1 MTLEKFLQRL
11 FVHTARPGGCGHLP
25 RSTAIIGIASRDCYI
40 SYIYIYI
47 LYRHVDV
54 RTLGSKLAH
63 ALSNQLCQL
72 IKTWLCPFCAHFVHH
87 GDSTSATNARH
98 PTSLCINILRWQ
110 WNSSCQNTSFI
121 DIYVY
126 SAYIHIWSYMYI
138 HSGWCSIVGAMLIC
152 PKVRIKDMLSG
163 VAWLHVQISIMWY
176 CGPSLPDSKIR
187 KKNGWKFTKIHLQAP
202 SATFSNLEPL
212 YPLVI

>member
-40 SYIYIYI
+40 SYIYI

-72 IKTWLCPFCAHFVHH
+72 INTMLCPFCAHFVHH

-126 SAYIHIWSYMYI
+126 SAYIY
-138 HSGWCSIVGAMLIC
+138 
-152 PKVRIKDMLSG
+152 
-163 VAWLHVQISIMWY
+163 
-176 CGPSLPDSKIR
+176 
-187 KKNGWKFTKIHLQAP
+187 T
-202 SATFSNLEPL
+202 
-212 YPLVI
+212 